1 MTIHSAISI
10 DERKFPTITETG
22 RAMLQFLKEHPNAPV
37 FHNES
42 GNCQT
47 LEDQVY
53 LKEFYSKIVQ
63 APSIDNTGEG
73 WLDTFLEDAIRTVP
87 FYRMYGS
94 PPCRLSDWPAISR
107 KNLSSDITRFV
118 PDTLPADRL
127 INYKTSGATGH
138 PLLIPSHPR
147 VAGSYLAFH
156 MRALKRFG
164 ITLKNAAHSVGVVII
179 GFQRKCFTYVSVTPL
194 CNESGLAKI
203 NLHPDDWRHPDDRN
217 KYLEALNAEVISGD
231 PISFIELLRCNPS
244 ITPRAL
250 FSTSMT
256 LEPSLR
262 KELENRYQCPVLD
275 FYSMNE
281 AGPVAVFDP
290 VLNSHVLL
298 QPQMVVE
305 ILDENQHPLPAGI
318 RGEITL
324 TGGFNFCL
332 PLVRY
337 RTGDFASLEWRM
349 GEPVL
354 VNLLGRPPVTF
365 ITSNGSTINNVD
377 INHQF
382 EPLGLTQYT
391 LHQQKNSSIIFT
403 GVNIENKRDAIETLL
418 KKIFGK
424 DQLIEIRQV
433 DMFEGKVIQYT
444 REM

>member
-1 MTIHSAISI
+1 MTTQSPVPVNN
-10 DERKFPTITETG
+10 RLFPTITMAGQE
-22 RAMLQFLKEHPNAPV
+22 MLRFLKEHPHAPIY
-37 FHNES
+37 HNES

-53 LKEFYSKIVQ
+53 LREFYSKVIH

-73 WLDTFLEDAIRTVP
+73 WLDTFLADAISAVP
-87 FYRMYGS
+87 YYRAYGS
-94 PPCRLSDWPAISR
+94 PPCRLSDWPSISR
-107 KNLSSDITRFV
+107 KDLSSDITRFF
-118 PDTLPADRL
+118 PDTLPTDRL
-127 INYKTSGATGH
+127 INYTTSGTTGH
-138 PLLIPSHPR
+138 PLLIPSHPL

-156 MRALKRFG
+156 MRALKRLG
-164 ITLKNAAHSVGVVII
+164 ITLKNGANSVGVVII

-262 KELENRYQCPVLD
+262 KELENRFQCPVLD

-290 VLNSHVLL
+290 LLNGHVLL
-298 QPQMVVE
+298 QPQMVIE
-305 ILDENQHPLPAGI
+305 ILDDHQQPLPAGM

-332 PLVRY
+332 PLIRY
-337 RTGDFASLEWRM
+337 RTGDFASLEWQN

-365 ITSNGSTINNVD
+365 VTSNGSTINNVD
-377 INHQF
+377 ISHQLV
-382 EPLGLTQYT
+382 PLGLTQYT
-391 LHQQKNSSIIFT
+391 LHQQKNGSLIFT
-403 GVNIENKRDAIETLL
+403 GVAIDNKRNDIETIL
-418 KKIFGK
+418 KQIFGK
-424 DQLIEIRQV
+424 DQLMEIRQV
-433 DMFEGKVIQYT
+433 DTFESKVIQYT